1 MKTRSRFEKGG
12 KREEETIGKRE
23 KNKLRYYGFPAGHI

>member
-23 KNKLRYYGFPAGHI
+23 KNKL

>member
-12 KREEETIGKRE
+12 KKEEETIGKRE
-23 KNKLRYYGFPAGHI
+23 KNKL